1 MVSPVFRGVL
11 RYHLC
16 FAVFRGVSRCFAVF
30 CGVSRRFAA
39 FRGVSRCFAASRD
52 VSRCFVVLRGGRG
65 CVVLRVG
72 YICVWGYICV
82 GIGERAEGGLRLVE
96 FFWGLRAACSRVFI
110 VGVRLR

>member
-1 MVSPVFRGVL
+1 MFRGVSW
-11 RYHLC
+11 C
-16 FAVFRGVSRCFAVF
+16 FAVFRG
-30 CGVSRRFAA
+30 
-39 FRGVSRCFAASRD
+39 ASW
-52 VSRCFVVLRGGRG
+52 CFVVLRGGRG

-96 FFWGLRAACSRVFI
+96 FGGLRAACSRVFI